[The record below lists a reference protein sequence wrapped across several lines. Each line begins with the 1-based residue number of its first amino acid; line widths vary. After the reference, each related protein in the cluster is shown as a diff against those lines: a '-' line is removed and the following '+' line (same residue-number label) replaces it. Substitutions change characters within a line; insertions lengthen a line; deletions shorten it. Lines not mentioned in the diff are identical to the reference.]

1 MRVMCIVDYESDLKK
16 GFIYEVISE
25 DYAHYYVRDSYRV
38 FGYFKDKF
46 KIIRVKHYYNLL

>member
-16 GFIYEVISE
+16 GVIYKVIRQ
-25 DYAHYYVRDSYRV
+25 DYAHYYVHDNYRV
-38 FGYFKDKF
+38 FGYFKNKF